1 MAAPSPCTL
10 IQRIREHGDDFI
22 PVLRSAASTQALYGR
37 VLKAIFDRLSISD
50 IQKRADVSRAR
61 LHKML
66 IRIDGVLSR
75 GDDPAEI
82 LFFKESK
89 RGRPPKYSD
98 EVLLARIR
106 AMGLGGKK
114 KTIKQI
120 ATELNVNTTTVVRY
134 RIRLRSFLAG

>member
-1 MAAPSPCTL
+1 M
-10 IQRIREHGDDFI
+10 
-22 PVLRSAASTQALYGR
+22 
-37 VLKAIFDRLSISD
+37 KAIFDSLNIND

-61 LHKML
+61 LRKIL

-82 LFFKESK
+82 LLFKESK

-106 AMGLGGKK
+106 AVGPGGKK
-114 KTIKQI
+114 KTIKRI
-120 ATELNVNTTTVVRY
+120 ATELNVNTTTVVRS